1 MFTSVVLVLVFR
13 CVVSILFVEFLMSRV
28 RLGESV
34 LNQYSPDF
42 GYTGNGQVFYKT
54 KLLVPEEAA
63 EKSVAL

>member
-1 MFTSVVLVLVFR
+1 
-13 CVVSILFVEFLMSRV
+13 MSRV

-54 KLLVPEEAA
+54 KLLVLEEAA